1 MITEPGFHFPLAA
14 ASSIMAFAIRSL
26 IAASG
31 IEVFEFAEQVGLQ
44 PFALLNRDEIQRR
57 CFPDQLVLK
66 I

>member
-1 MITEPGFHFPLAA
+1 MPPLPAD
-14 ASSIMAFAIRSL
+14 SIHARACKLKCEKILTRP
-26 IAASG
+26 ASG

>member
-14 ASSIMAFAIRSL
+14 SSSIMAFAIRSL
-26 IAASG
+26 